1 MRTATPSPPAVS
13 VRPRGRTGTAPA
25 PRGRREGHATGA
37 WEQFGRSDPHDR
49 EPVENTVENFRANR
63 YGNIRRALLH
73 NQLRC
78 LSEKLRFPRHRNGN
92 RWKTPFPDTPG
103 IHLAAQIRR
112 KIKKRKK
119 PHLRE
124 EKKGTS
130 PFLPPHTARFP
141 DRWMKGHGPATYPPC
156 RASRTMTATPKPPPP
171 TTGWLDLR
179 Q

>member
-1 MRTATPSPPAVS
+1 MRPGHGNSLAEATRMIGNRWKTRWKTSAPIV
-13 VRPRGRTGTAPA
+13 TGTFAA
-25 PRGRREGHATGA
+25 HCYTINYVAFQKNCDFSVTG
-37 WEQFGRSDPHDR
+37 
-49 EPVENTVENFRANR
+49 
-63 YGNIRRALLH
+63 
-73 NQLRC
+73 
-78 LSEKLRFPRHRNGN
+78 NGN

-130 PFLPPHTARFP
+130 PFLPPSHSEISGQVDEGAWP
-141 DRWMKGHGPATYPPC
+141 GHISPR
-156 RASRTMTATPKPPPP
+156 RANRTTTATPKPPPP

-179 Q
+179 QKKFNRRKKSSGKVGFASLMS

>member
-1 MRTATPSPPAVS
+1 MRPGHGNSSAGATRMIGNRWKTRWKTSAQIV
-13 VRPRGRTGTAPA
+13 TGTFVAHCYAINYVAFQKNCDFPV
-25 PRGRREGHATGA
+25 TG
-37 WEQFGRSDPHDR
+37 
-49 EPVENTVENFRANR
+49 
-63 YGNIRRALLH
+63 
-73 NQLRC
+73 
-78 LSEKLRFPRHRNGN
+78 NGN

-156 RASRTMTATPKPPPP
+156 RADRTTTATPKPPPP

-179 Q
+179 QKKFNRRKKSSGKVGFASLMS

>member
-1 MRTATPSPPAVS
+1 M
-13 VRPRGRTGTAPA
+13 RPRHGNSSAEATRMIGNRWKTRWKTSAPIVTGTFAAHCYTINYVVFQKNCDFPV
-25 PRGRREGHATGA
+25 TG
-37 WEQFGRSDPHDR
+37 
-49 EPVENTVENFRANR
+49 
-63 YGNIRRALLH
+63 
-73 NQLRC
+73 
-78 LSEKLRFPRHRNGN
+78 NGN

-141 DRWMKGHGPATYPPC
+141 DRWMKGHGPATYPP
-156 RASRTMTATPKPPPP
+156 AARTGPRQPPPSP
-171 TTGWLDLR
+171 LRRPRVGLTCVKKSLIAGRNPPEKLDLR
-179 Q
+179 P